1 MENQD
6 VSLNLNIAEVNFL
19 LQVMG
24 ELPSKSGAF
33 PLMMKVKAQADA
45 QIAPPAAAPVAAAA

>member
-1 MENQD
+1 MENQE
-6 VSLNLNIAEVNFL
+6 VSLKVTVAEANFL

>member
-1 MENQD
+1 MENQE
-6 VSLNLNIAEVNFL
+6 VSLKLTVAETNFL

-33 PLMMKVKAQADA
+33 PLMMKVKGQADA
-45 QIAPPAAAPVAAAA
+45 QIAPAAAPVAAAA

>member
-1 MENQD
+1 MTTI
-6 VSLNLNIAEVNFL
+6 NLELSVDEVNFI

-33 PLMMKVKAQADA
+33 PLMIKVKEQAEKQVPQDTSRA
-45 QIAPPAAAPVAAAA
+45 E